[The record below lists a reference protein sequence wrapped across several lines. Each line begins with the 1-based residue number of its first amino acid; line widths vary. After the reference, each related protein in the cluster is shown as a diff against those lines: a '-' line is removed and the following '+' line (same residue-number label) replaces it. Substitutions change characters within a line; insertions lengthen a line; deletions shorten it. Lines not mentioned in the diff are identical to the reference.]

1 MSQIRNS
8 ARKFVA
14 MVGLLSLAVVLIPLS
29 SSSVSAETAPAFTLS
44 ATVENVALCA
54 SVSGYDIRTTGGAV
68 TKYTISPAVTKGLT
82 FSSTT
87 GKISGKPEVVTSA
100 TMYAITGTN
109 SAGSATQYFTLT
121 ITQPTVVGIYPTC
134 QIVTGS
140 VGVAITPTVKY
151 YDYGIPSEFNF
162 TITPALPAG
171 LKIDEL
177 TGVISGTPTKETPA
191 VDWVFTVIMDEEDQ
205 PNTYFAT
212 VTMTI
217 YPVAPT
223 TTTTVAPTT
232 TTTVAP
238 TTTVA
243 VAKKIT
249 IVCTKGSIVKRVA
262 GLAPKCPAGYKKR
275 IK

>member
-151 YDYGIPSEFNF
+151 YDYGIPNEYRFSV
-162 TITPALPAG
+162 TPSLPAG
-171 LKIDEL
+171 LTIDRF

-191 VDWVFTVIMDEEDQ
+191 KDWEFTVIMDEDNTV
-205 PNTYFAT
+205 NTYFAT

-232 TTTVAP
+232 TTTIAP

-249 IVCTKGSIVKRVA
+249 IVCTKGSIVKRVTA
-262 GLAPKCPAGYKKR
+262 VKPKCPAGYKK
-275 IK
+275 KTK

>member
-1 MSQIRNS
+1 
-8 ARKFVA
+8 

-151 YDYGIPSEFNF
+151 YDYGIPNEYRFSV
-162 TITPALPAG
+162 TPSLPAG
-171 LKIDEL
+171 LTIDRF

-191 VDWVFTVIMDEEDQ
+191 KDWEFTVIMDEDNTV
-205 PNTYFAT
+205 NTYFAT

-232 TTTVAP
+232 TTTIAP

-249 IVCTKGSIVKRVA
+249 IVCTKGSIVKRVTA
-262 GLAPKCPAGYKKR
+262 VKPKCPAGYKK
-275 IK
+275 KTK